1 MKSEGKSD
9 DSEHINRTV
18 RSRDT
23 LKVEEVGWQGMTK
36 WPLKIWRCKQ
46 THSLVLMITL
56 DCRSRCDRCRVD
68 SMPGVV
74 GGGVV
79 LGSIVPYYTRIDA
92 YYRSHESIKSRICG
106 VWQRTR
112 PNIRKDE

>member
-36 WPLKIWRCKQ
+36 WPLKIWCCKQ

-56 DCRSRCDRCRVD
+56 DCPVPLRPLPCGQHAR
-68 SMPGVV
+68 
-74 GGGVV
+74 
-79 LGSIVPYYTRIDA
+79 GSGRRDCPRIDCPTRIDA
-92 YYRSHESIKSRICG
+92 YYGSHGSI
-106 VWQRTR
+106 
-112 PNIRKDE
+112 N